1 MAAKKTK
8 FYKSMPKYQEVMYQ
22 NHGDFL
28 HQQMTV
34 ADLVGGDPKYA
45 YIKATLYFIFAPY
58 IVGTLVM
65 LVISAKGSISDLV
78 TVIVKGDFISFFM
91 LWAIGYEILA
101 SMFLAWAIYSIFSFN
116 REASRKKA
124 RRQGGS
130 SNVKFGS

>member
-1 MAAKKTK
+1 
-8 FYKSMPKYQEVMYQ
+8 MPKYREVMYQ

-58 IVGTLVM
+58 IAGTLVM
-65 LVISAKGSISDLV
+65 LVVSAKGSISDLF
-78 TVIVKGDFISFFM
+78 TVIIKGDFISFFM

-116 REASRKKA
+116 REAARKKSK
-124 RRQGGS
+124 RRDS
-130 SNVKFGS
+130 SGNVKFGS

>member
-8 FYKSMPKYQEVMYQ
+8 FYKSMPKYREVMYK

-45 YIKATLYFIFAPY
+45 YIKAALYFIFAPY
-58 IVGTLVM
+58 ITGTLVM
-65 LVISAKGSISDLV
+65 LAISAKGSISDLF
-78 TVIVKGDFISFFM
+78 TVIINGDFISFFM

-101 SMFLAWAIYSIFSFN
+101 SMFLAWAVSI
-116 REASRKKA
+116 
-124 RRQGGS
+124 
-130 SNVKFGS
+130 

>member
-8 FYKSMPKYQEVMYQ
+8 FYKSMPKYREVMYQ

-45 YIKATLYFIFAPY
+45 YIKAALYFIFAPY
-58 IVGTLVM
+58 VVGTLVM
-65 LVISAKGSISDLV
+65 LVVSANGSISDLV
-78 TVIVKGDFISFFM
+78 TVIINGDFISFFM

-116 REASRKKA
+116 RDIAEKKA
-124 RRQGGS
+124 KRRESPGG
-130 SNVKFGS
+130 VKFGS